1 MNEPEA
7 VISAASH
14 VQGLSERFGNGE
26 TFAGFL
32 KRDHDNSELWN
43 AIYKRAEV
51 PPDLAARATA
61 IDRRWNLL
69 VLSEAWCGDSVNLLP
84 FVARLQEVTPNI
96 EMRLIGRDPNPDI
109 MNDHLTRG
117 SRSIPVVMVLDD
129 EFTERGWWGPRPAE
143 LQRWVLEEGLPLPRP
158 ERYRHIR
165 TWYARDQGRAV
176 ISEILAI
183 IEHPEA
189 GNAPAA
195 L

>member
-1 MNEPEA
+1 MHDPEA
-7 VISAASH
+7 GTSAARR
-14 VQGLSERFGNGE
+14 GLRERFENGE
-26 TFAGFL
+26 PFADFL
-32 KRDHDNSELWN
+32 KRDHDNGELWN
-43 AIYKRAEV
+43 AIYKRAV
-51 PPDLAARATA
+51 LPPDLADRATA
-61 IDRRWNLL
+61 IARRWSLL

-84 FVARLQEVTPNI
+84 FVSRLEEATPNI
-96 EMRLIGRDPNPDI
+96 EMRLIGRDSNPDV

-129 EFTERGWWGPRPAE
+129 DFTEKGWWGPRPAE
-143 LQRWVLEEGLPLPRP
+143 LQRWVLEEGLPLPKP